1 MTANTVCP
9 LPCIYYSRKIKES
22 HTARYCKLISCRCS
36 KTLWAQTLVSACSTS
51 PFAPW
56 ELLKKHRS
64 FRRQRK
70 HRFYLIV
77 LNLDGFG
84 QIWDSGHQKNT
95 QSTIYPVWWTLQVS
109 QCTQTCKLKLLCFA
123 QVLGSLHWRH
133 VVGSQS
139 VEPRSTSRMEL
150 ACKCTAWV
158 ILGLRISAFLL
169 EWRRKIFVH
178 PSLPWVLY
186 TLPNALQ
193 YFLWLCVIESL
204 SLCMWNIGTSPV
216 CHAPCL

>member
-22 HTARYCKLISCRCS
+22 HTARYCKLISCQCS

-109 QCTQTCKLKLLCFA
+109 AQTCKLKLLCFA

-150 ACKCTAWV
+150 ACKRTAWV

-178 PSLPWVLY
+178 PSLPRVLY
-186 TLPNALQ
+186 MLPNALQ
-193 YFLWLCVIESL
+193 YFLWLCV
-204 SLCMWNIGTSPV
+204 
-216 CHAPCL
+216 